1 MIGGLFGWPDVAV
14 GAKATALIGSAYSAC
29 PFPIF
34 QTPEMLPA
42 GQPGTIGFYTL
53 SALHLSGADNQKG
66 NFLTVDV
73 GSGANAVLDAMV
85 NNTCGTPIG
94 PTASTE
100 PGGKI
105 GKVVDGFQW
114 RVACATGGSK
124 PNGTPACPA
133 GPSACPNADVT
144 SYIVNGDLNPAI
156 TRDNCTRLAIL
167 PIFPGPFS
175 GYNGKTTVTILGF
188 AVFYIAGVCPPSGN
202 GNSCT
207 GTPMG
212 TLKKGDAWG
221 YYVRMSTTGSSI
233 KPYDGYGTK
242 AAVLC
247 DDQC

>member
-1 MIGGLFGWPDVAV
+1 
-14 GAKATALIGSAYSAC
+14 
-29 PFPIF
+29 
-34 QTPEMLPA
+34 
-42 GQPGTIGFYTL
+42 
-53 SALHLSGADNQKG
+53 
-66 NFLTVDV
+66 
-73 GSGANAVLDAMV
+73 
-85 NNTCGTPIG
+85 
-94 PTASTE
+94 
-100 PGGKI
+100 
-105 GKVVDGFQW
+105 
-114 RVACATGGSK
+114 
-124 PNGTPACPA
+124 
-133 GPSACPNADVT
+133 VT